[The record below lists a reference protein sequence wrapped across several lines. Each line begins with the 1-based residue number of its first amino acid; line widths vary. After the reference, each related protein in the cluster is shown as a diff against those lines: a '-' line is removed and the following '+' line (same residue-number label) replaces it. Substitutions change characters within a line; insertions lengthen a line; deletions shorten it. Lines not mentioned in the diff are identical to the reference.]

1 MKIYDPERA
10 HALVRCVQ
18 EIVTNSV
25 KHAGA
30 DNLWIEF
37 VKTDG
42 KLQVRARDDG
52 RGVVS
57 IKEGQGLRGMRE
69 RLERL
74 GGRLEIEATP
84 RHGFSLNAFIALPGA

>member
-1 MKIYDPERA
+1 M
-10 HALVRCVQ
+10 Q
-18 EIVTNSV
+18 EIVTNAI

-37 VKTDG
+37 VKMDG

-52 RGVVS
+52 RGAVS
-57 IKEGQGLRGMRE
+57 VKEGQGLRGMRE

-74 GGRLEIEATP
+74 GGRLEIEAMP
-84 RHGFSLNAFIALPGA
+84 QRGFSLNAFIALPGA